1 MASVDVIPSYGLFY
15 NILHILEVAQ
25 IHATAPPG
33 LPYTNQPSIHG
44 IVNNLMQIEIS
55 SKYTN

>member
-25 IHATAPPG
+25 IHGNAE
-33 LPYTNQPSIHG
+33 LYNQPSIHG
-44 IVNNLMQIEIS
+44 IVNNLMQIEMS
-55 SKYTN
+55 HKYTN

>member
-55 SKYTN
+55 

>member
-33 LPYTNQPSIHG
+33 LMGMLNYT
-44 IVNNLMQIEIS
+44 
-55 SKYTN
+55 TNPLFMEL